1 MTDSARDELTGLLRR
16 GVLEDLNGEFVAREP
31 SDVWSLMVID
41 LDHFKLI
48 NDLCGHLEGDRV
60 LKSVADV
67 ISSCVRSSDIPVRY
81 GGDEFVVVMPSTVQL
96 NAVNQAER
104 ILEYLDKAP
113 FVSGMDVSLSI
124 GVAESREADARLS
137 EVFDRADRA
146 LFNAK
151 KGGRG
156 RVSFV
161 SESEAESEG
170 KEISFDHFLNR
181 HGELDTL
188 RSRLDFSIQNGSR
201 LVVITGDSGVGKTR
215 LVHEL
220 KHYCSFRDALFL
232 EHGCSELG
240 SEMPFIQMALPVAD
254 AVSSLAPGASEELAG
269 KVGPVLPHTA
279 QALPGLG
286 LRETEDALSEENGV
300 VRFRMHSEI
309 AAVLKWLSSRA
320 PVVYF
325 IDSLQWISAQD
336 LDLLAYLVRTAGD
349 SPILFIAAARTP
361 LENCPEVN
369 RVLRVLSS
377 IVASTEIN
385 LGPLSDEYIAHMV
398 MFALKDPQVPASVLE
413 KLKERSDGNPLFL
426 RELLLSMVEKGFIS
440 WETPGKWV
448 YMLPENVELPDSIV
462 KILESRLEKVS
473 RGDRKLLEAAS
484 LFPGGSFRIDVLAEV
499 LGIDEL
505 NAATSLEYLVSSGLL
520 AESLSADGIPC
531 YSFVPDPFRSF
542 LHDQMARGTRMAL
555 QSRLGVYWERRFL
568 AGEENYLSLAAHH
581 YCRGLKVAK
590 AREYALLAGRR
601 ANDRDSRKEAL
612 KWYEKYLSFAASPG
626 EDRETG
632 LRARVEAGLLYTLA
646 ARYPEAERLLQ
657 EAGGLSHGGE
667 EEGLVSHAMALLHF
681 NRGDFEGAKTYFASA
696 RELLPTGEKRIS
708 SEIRRGF
715 MHHML
720 GSTDLALEILQR
732 SLEEIEAISDD
743 VLRARLLAN
752 YYRRHGFILLSTADG
767 AGRGA
772 DECRKAVEICRE
784 LGDRT
789 GEAKALLA
797 TASSLSATSFYAS
810 RIRILE
816 EAIEV
821 LTETGD
827 MQSMMVALVNLGQ
840 AYDNAGEGRTAREYF
855 DRCLKLVEA
864 TGTKRFGVWAHCHLG
879 ILDLKEGSLQ
889 SSEEHLRYA
898 AELGDEL
905 GLGRMSVVSK
915 VNLVLALAER
925 GRFQEAEEMLN
936 ALENNETALGMG
948 DRIMKTIYAA
958 RARILIRG
966 YGNHGDPSCLDEACR
981 LLERAIEL
989 SGSSPSLDLAEFLAE
1004 LSGCLEKKGQPEEA
1018 LKKARMAVKALE
1030 GHISSIDSR
1039 EFRKNITGSPAAAE
1053 IYGLLGRLQQRPGS
1067 VAGESVP
1074 AD

>member
-1 MTDSARDELTGLLRR
+1 
-16 GVLEDLNGEFVAREP
+16 
-31 SDVWSLMVID
+31 
-41 LDHFKLI
+41 
-48 NDLCGHLEGDRV
+48 
-60 LKSVADV
+60 
-67 ISSCVRSSDIPVRY
+67 
-81 GGDEFVVVMPSTVQL
+81 Q
-96 NAVNQAER
+96 
-104 ILEYLDKAP
+104 
-113 FVSGMDVSLSI
+113 
-124 GVAESREADARLS
+124 
-137 EVFDRADRA
+137 
-146 LFNAK
+146 
-151 KGGRG
+151 
-156 RVSFV
+156 
-161 SESEAESEG
+161 
-170 KEISFDHFLNR
+170 
-181 HGELDTL
+181 
-188 RSRLDFSIQNGSR
+188 
-201 LVVITGDSGVGKTR
+201 
-215 LVHEL
+215 
-220 KHYCSFRDALFL
+220 
-232 EHGCSELG
+232 
-240 SEMPFIQMALPVAD
+240 
-254 AVSSLAPGASEELAG
+254 
-269 KVGPVLPHTA
+269 VGPVLPHTA
-279 QALPGLG
+279 QALPRLG

-309 AAVLKWLSSRA
+309 ASVLKWLSSRT

-325 IDSLQWISAQD
+325 IDSVQWISAQD

-361 LENCPEVN
+361 LEDCPEVN
-369 RVLRVLSS
+369 RVLRVLASMVSS
-377 IVASTEIN
+377 TDIT
-385 LGPLSDEYIAHMV
+385 LRPLSDEYIAHMV

-426 RELLLSMVEKGFIS
+426 RELLLSMVEKGFIA
-440 WETPGKWV
+440 WEPPGKWV

-484 LFPGGSFRIDVLAEV
+484 LFPGDSFRIDVLTEV

-505 NAATSLEYLVSSGLL
+505 HAATSLEYLVSSGLL
-520 AESLSADGIPC
+520 AESISSDGIPC
-531 YSFVPDPFRSF
+531 YSFVTDPFRSF

-555 QSRLGVYWERRFL
+555 QSRLGVYWERRYL
-568 AGEENYLSLAAHH
+568 AGEENCLSLAAHH

-601 ANDRDSRKEAL
+601 ANERDSRKEAL
-612 KWYEKYLSFAASPG
+612 KWYEKYLGFASSPG

-657 EAGGLSHGGE
+657 EAGEMSHGGE
-667 EEGLVSHAMALLHF
+667 ETGMVSHAMALLHF
-681 NRGDFEGAKTYFASA
+681 NRGDFQGAKSYFASA

-732 SLEEIEAISDD
+732 ALEEIEALGDD
-743 VLRARLLAN
+743 VLRARLMAS

-767 AGRGA
+767 AERGA

-840 AYDNAGEGRTAREYF
+840 AYDIAGEGRTAREYF
-855 DRCLKLVEA
+855 NRCLRLVEA

-879 ILDLKEGSLQ
+879 VIDLKEGSLE
-889 SSEEHLRYA
+889 SSEDHLRYA

-905 GLGRMSVVSK
+905 GLGRMSIVSK
-915 VNLVLALAER
+915 LNLVLTLLER
-925 GRFQEAEEMLN
+925 GKLREAEEL
-936 ALENNETALGMG
+936 LDFIEKSETALGMG
-948 DRIMKTIYAA
+948 ARIMKTISAA
-958 RARILIRG
+958 RARMLIKG
-966 YGNHGDPSCLDEACR
+966 YDENGDPQRLENACL

-989 SGSSPSLDLAEFLAE
+989 NGISPSLDLAEFLAE
-1004 LSGCLEKKGQPEEA
+1004 LSGCLEKAGRLEEA
-1018 LKKARMAVKALE
+1018 LEKARLAVKTLE

-1039 EFRKNITGSPAAAE
+1039 EFRKNISSSPAAAG
-1053 IYGLLGRLQQRPGS
+1053 IYRSCRRLQQMSHR
-1067 VAGESVP
+1067 EP
-1074 AD
+1074 AKGDPTS